1 MREVCSDEN
10 ASVDAMDIK
19 RAQRHT
25 GSQSLSHF
33 TGLVTV
39 RSEGFTN
46 DKENHNPRFLLNDR
60 QISTGN

>member
-39 RSEGFTN
+39 RSEEFTHIS
-46 DKENHNPRFLLNDR
+46 NHYNLLSFL
-60 QISTGN
+60 